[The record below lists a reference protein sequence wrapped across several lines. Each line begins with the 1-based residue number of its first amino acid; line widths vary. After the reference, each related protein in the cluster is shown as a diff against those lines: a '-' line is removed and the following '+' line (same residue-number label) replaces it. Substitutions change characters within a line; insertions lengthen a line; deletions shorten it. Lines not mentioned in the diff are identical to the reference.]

1 MITSVSVG
9 TAATTILAGPSGAA
23 YKFVAIGNVGS
34 ETAYLKV
41 VPGSTAVT
49 VTNGIPLAPGA
60 AFVVDQDAQREMF
73 DAGASAIVGSGTTTL
88 SVQAF

>member
-1 MITSVSVG
+1 MITSVEVG
-9 TAATTILAGPSGAA
+9 TTATTILAGPSGSA

>member
-1 MITSVSVG
+1 MITSVEVG
-9 TAATTILAGPSGAA
+9 TTATTVLAGPSGSP
-23 YKFVAIGNVGS
+23 YKFVAISNVGS

-41 VPGSTAVT
+41 VPGSAAVT
-49 VTNGIPLAPGA
+49 ITNGIPLAPGA

-73 DAGASAIVGSGTTTL
+73 DAGASAIVGSGTTTI

>member
-9 TAATTILAGPSGAA
+9 TAATSILAAPSGGA
-23 YKFVAIGNVGS
+23 YKFVAISNVGS

-41 VPGSTAVT
+41 VPGATSVS
-49 VTNGIPLAPGA
+49 VSNGIPLAAGA

-73 DAGASAIVGSGTTTL
+73 DAGASAIVETGTTTI

>member
-9 TAATTILAGPSGAA
+9 TTATTILAGPAGAA

>member
-9 TAATTILAGPSGAA
+9 TAATTILAAPSGAA
-23 YKFVAIGNVGS
+23 YKFVAIGNVGA

-41 VPGSTAVT
+41 VPGATEVT

-60 AFVVDQDAQREMF
+60 ALVVDQDAQRELF
-73 DAGASAIVGSGTTTL
+73 DTGASAITGSGTTTI